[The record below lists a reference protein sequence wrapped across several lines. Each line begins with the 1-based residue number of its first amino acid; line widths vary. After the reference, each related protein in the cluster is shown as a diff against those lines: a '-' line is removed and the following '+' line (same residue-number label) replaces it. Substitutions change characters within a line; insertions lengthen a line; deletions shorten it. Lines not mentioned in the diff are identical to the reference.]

1 MSTFKTNIEN
11 TMQPPHP
18 DCALTFLLLFS
29 CRPMK
34 FFSMSHDNLHSH
46 ICKQKIVPRTIGNR
60 TSVPHPFQCFW
71 WQKYQFW
78 FPRRSTT
85 VAVHNLDRNCGWWI
99 LMGFHNAKHQQHNLT
114 YPKIKDRTSC
124 ECLQWHIHAKQPQP
138 QPQQWKKYTTHCNCL
153 LTIVQLHHVHMPC
166 PLFLSINQSLHALC
180 IGQHFTDIFND

>member
-1 MSTFKTNIEN
+1 MLIYHWFCISCWCLAKKTVLFLSTNYKLQQTIRQEEVNIRTTNIEK
-11 TMQPPHP
+11 TMQPSHP
-18 DCALTFLLLFS
+18 NCALTFLLLFS

-34 FFSMSHDNLHSH
+34 FFSMSHGNLHSR

-60 TSVPHPFQCFW
+60 TSVPHLFQCFW

-99 LMGFHNAKHQQHNLT
+99 LMGFRNAKHQQHNLT

-124 ECLQWHIHAKQPQP
+124 ECL
-138 QPQQWKKYTTHCNCL
+138 
-153 LTIVQLHHVHMPC
+153 
-166 PLFLSINQSLHALC
+166 
-180 IGQHFTDIFND
+180 